1 MRWFLAE
8 KGVFLYG
15 WGWRQ
20 GRGAARVP
28 LHFSPSWGSHGLHRL
43 SRGCARS
50 LWREG
55 YTGALFSLPLGT
67 MSALLAESPA
77 SADGLAGHGLA
88 EPRLKAVSLQVL
100 YFQHYFCCSNLFLSF
115 FFFYMNLLRS
125 PCLVGNRAV
134 TLYN

>member
-100 YFQHYFCCSNLFLSF
+100 YFSIIFAALTFFFLSF
-115 FFFYMNLLRS
+115 FFFLHEPSEVSLFS
-125 PCLVGNRAV
+125 GKPSSDFV
-134 TLYN
+134 